1 MPLIEDSKNKK
12 SPLQLK
18 VHNFDKLV
26 HFFLDFDIKGHK
38 ILFEDKKSAIQQ
50 INLDGIPFIVNS
62 MQGSDCVHGK
72 DWNLSQKK
80 KRKENKKV
88 C

>member
-1 MPLIEDSKNKK
+1 MVKKLNCLDNLIYITT
-12 SPLQLK
+12 
-18 VHNFDKLV
+18 V
-26 HFFLDFDIKGHK
+26 LDFDIKGHT

-50 INLDGIPFIVNS
+50 IKFDGIPFIVNS
-62 MQGSDCVHGK
+62 MQESDCVHGK

>member
-1 MPLIEDSKNKK
+1 M
-12 SPLQLK
+12 
-18 VHNFDKLV
+18 
-26 HFFLDFDIKGHK
+26 

-50 INLDGIPFIVNS
+50 IKFDGIPFIVKS
-62 MQGSDCVHGK
+62 MKESNCVHGK

-88 C
+88 RELYPLIGIL

>member
-1 MPLIEDSKNKK
+1 MT
-12 SPLQLK
+12 
-18 VHNFDKLV
+18 
-26 HFFLDFDIKGHK
+26 
-38 ILFEDKKSAIQQ
+38 ILFENKKSAIQQ
-50 INLDGIPFIVNS
+50 IRFDGIPFIVNS
-62 MQGSDCVHGK
+62 MQESDCLHGK